1 MKIQSRKHKEK
12 IEEVTV
18 EQWNKMQVNGIAH
31 NWRIIDNS
39 DIAQAAKDNID
50 IKVAEF
56 TKVADPDE
64 QEREDIMSQLDELGV
79 MYRKNTGL
87 KKLRDKLEI
96 ALADAEDENT
106 EENE

>member
-18 EQWNKMQVNGIAH
+18 EQWNRMQLNGIAH
-31 NWRIIDNS
+31 NWKIIDNS

-56 TKVADPDE
+56 TKVADPVE
-64 QEREDIMSQLDELGV
+64 QEREDIMNQLDELGIS
-79 MYRKNTGL
+79 YRKNTGL
-87 KKLRDKLEI
+87 EKLRDKLET
-96 ALADAEDENT
+96 ALKEDENT